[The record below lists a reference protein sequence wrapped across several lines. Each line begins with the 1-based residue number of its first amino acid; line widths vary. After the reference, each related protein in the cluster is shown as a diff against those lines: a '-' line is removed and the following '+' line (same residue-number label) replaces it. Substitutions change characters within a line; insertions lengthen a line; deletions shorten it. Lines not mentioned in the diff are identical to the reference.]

1 MYDGYV
7 KLPSNNE
14 LNHLQVHRQLMAA
27 VYGSDIKLP
36 SNNELNDISQHINQ
50 KHRVS

>member
-1 MYDGYV
+1 MAAVYDGDV

-27 VYGSDIKLP
+27 VYDGDVKLP
-36 SNNELNDISQHINQ
+36 SNH
-50 KHRVS
+50 